1 MKVSTENRRQ
11 IAQEIREILYQYH
24 PRNRHIVTCT
34 ARDYNKY
41 DTFYITSNT
50 ILDRFRSSLPNI
62 EENPLFQS
70 LLTYGF
76 IKYKESLH
84 HHDDGYT
91 VSTHEIILSLMDE
104 TDIDEELCQEQIKL
118 TRRQLLNYIKNHTR
132 FPNKAFLLK

>member
-1 MKVSTENRRQ
+1 MFVLFLNNVFNINQTQKQKITKMKVSTENRRQ

-76 IKYKESLH
+76 IK
-84 HHDDGYT
+84 
-91 VSTHEIILSLMDE
+91 
-104 TDIDEELCQEQIKL
+104 
-118 TRRQLLNYIKNHTR
+118 
-132 FPNKAFLLK
+132 